1 MDGIL
6 EVKISIPYGYP
17 LEASSCHISSW
28 YFDIHYLTYS
38 ERNSLSKNVSLTSNI
53 FRQLKELIE
62 TNIENRPPILFE
74 LINILTSCNLD
85 SKQDIDKRSNK
96 EQNSEIRTS
105 QHSFNGDSIFGI
117 IHGEPI
123 VDRKSVFQ
131 AHACKVETVE
141 QVGEVIKWLLSN
153 PKIAKATHNIWA
165 YRLFK
170 EKNCTTLS
178 EGSFPIGYDIVSQD
192 HNSDGE
198 TAAGS
203 RLKHLLTITSAK
215 NVFVMVSRWY
225 GGIQLGPDRFRH
237 INNAARQILEK
248 SGFIGKTETHKSHST
263 KKQKN

>member
-17 LEASSCHISSW
+17 LEPSSFDISTW
-28 YFDIHYLTYS
+28 YFDIHYLIYS
-38 ERNSLSKNVSLTSNI
+38 EKNPQSKNISLTSNI
-53 FRQLKELIE
+53 FKQLKQLIE
-62 TNIENRPPILFE
+62 TNIESRPPILFE
-74 LINILTSCNLD
+74 LINTLTSCNFD
-85 SKQDIDKRSNK
+85 SKKDIGKNSNK
-96 EQNSEIRTS
+96 EQNNEVKPH
-105 QHSFNGDSIFGI
+105 QDSFNGNNIFGI

-131 AHACKVETVE
+131 AHACKVDTAE
-141 QVGEVIKWLLSN
+141 QVDKVIKWLLSN

-170 EKNCTTLS
+170 EKNRATLS
-178 EGSFPIGYDIVSQD
+178 EGSFPIGYDIFSQD
-192 HNSDGE
+192 HDSDGE

-203 RLKHLLTITSAK
+203 RLKHLLAITNAK

-237 INNAARQILEK
+237 INNAARKILEN
-248 SGFIGKTETHKSHST
+248 SGLIGKTETHKSQPT
-263 KKQKN
+263 KKQKS